1 MGGSGGLQWKF
12 EVLLSFFIHQHP
24 LPSTNQIPLSRT
36 PTLLPRVAYCENAFA
51 LERYKNR
58 TSDQCES
65 HEIYMSFTFEL
76 VFVDVTVI

>member
-24 LPSTNQIPLSRT
+24 QPSPNRIPLAHSHSAT
-36 PTLLPRVAYCENAFA
+36 TSCYCENAFA
-51 LERYKNR
+51 LERYKTR
-58 TSDQCES
+58 TSDHCQS
-65 HEIYMSFTFEL
+65 HEIYMSFTLQL